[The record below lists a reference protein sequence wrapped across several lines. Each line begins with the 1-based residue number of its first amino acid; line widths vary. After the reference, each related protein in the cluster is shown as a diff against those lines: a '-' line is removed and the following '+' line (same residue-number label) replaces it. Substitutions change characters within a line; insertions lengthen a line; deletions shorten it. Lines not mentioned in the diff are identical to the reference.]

1 MPQKILILICIG
13 LIIASLGSCDNSG
26 MEIGDNWVHP
36 STRVV
41 IIDTCT
47 VNVSSVLLDSIPTS
61 GGNYIFAGRYRSD
74 NWGETKT
81 STYITFKKTTDYTY
95 NPDVKVRAVLDSMM
109 LILQPD
115 SMLLGD
121 TTKLMRLNVHRIREE
136 VELNDE
142 GYLYGHSSFAYDA
155 EPFHV
160 ESYYPKPRRG
170 RELEIR
176 LPDEMGKEFLEKLV
190 NHDEDM
196 ETDEDFRKYFR
207 GIVLRGDDSSE
218 ALLAFKA
225 DKDSL
230 CRMVI
235 YYHTIGE
242 DRLEHEAT
250 FFPERHLL
258 FTQVESDRT
267 GTPLEGITFIDNEIS
282 SFNSNNLAFMEGLT
296 GIYTKIEFPHLNR
309 IRELGDHGAI
319 VSATLRIYP
328 LAGSF
333 ERLNYSELPQ
343 KLQLYTSNEKNVTTG
358 SITDSNDQMQTGSLH
373 YDEQLP
379 DETYYTYDVTEFIK
393 DQVGKIGVNKLH
405 LQMIGENYGYTL
417 RNMVVGNQTV
427 GDKNIHL
434 YIKYALY
441 DE

>member
-1 MPQKILILICIG
+1 
-13 LIIASLGSCDNSG
+13 
-26 MEIGDNWVHP
+26 MEIGDNWVRP

-41 IIDTCT
+41 VIDTCT

-61 GGNYIFAGRYRSD
+61 GGKNIFAGRYRSD
-74 NWGETKT
+74 YWGETKA
-81 STYITFKKTTDYTY
+81 STYITFRKTTDYTY
-95 NPDVKVRAVLDSMM
+95 NPDLKIRAVFDSLL

-121 TTKLMRLNVHRIREE
+121 TTKLMNLNVHRIREE

-142 GYLYGHSSFAYDA
+142 GLLYGHSSFAYDA
-155 EPFHV
+155 EPFYT

-176 LPDEMGKEFLEKLV
+176 LPDELGKEFLEKLV
-190 NHDEDM
+190 KQDDDM
-196 ETDEDFRKYFR
+196 DTDEDFRKYFR
-207 GIVLRGDDSSE
+207 GIVLTGDDSSE
-218 ALLAFKA
+218 ALLTFKA
-225 DKDSL
+225 NADSM

-242 DRLEHEAT
+242 ERLEHEAT
-250 FFPERHLL
+250 FFPDRSLL
-258 FTQVESDRT
+258 FTQLESDRT
-267 GTPLEGITFIDNEIS
+267 GTPLEGITFKDNEIS
-282 SFNSNNLAFMEGLT
+282 SFKTDNLAFMEGMT
-296 GIYTKIEFPHLNR
+296 GIYTKIEFPYLNR
-309 IRELGDHGAI
+309 IRELANHGTV

-333 ERLNYSELPQ
+333 EKLNYSELPQ
-343 KLQLYTSNEKNVTTG
+343 KMQMYISNEKNVTTG
-358 SITDSNDQMQTGSLH
+358 SITDSNDKLQSGSLH

-379 DETYYTYDVTEFIK
+379 DETYYTYDLTDFMK

-417 RNMVVGNQTV
+417 RNMVIGNQTV